1 MVLPHPNNARNAQG
15 LRGTMAYHS
24 LALPSALCDMSV
36 VPGARFVVF
45 LDDSP
50 GL

>member
-1 MVLPHPNNARNAQG
+1 MVLPHP
-15 LRGTMAYHS
+15 RGPLPRVLEGPWLYHS
-24 LALPSALCDMSV
+24 LAQPSALCDMSV